1 MVVVVHCKTEQAYIK
16 GMNSVCYQE
25 TLHYRK
31 ADALIRLTSLHDWRK
46 YKITPAPRDPH
57 CTIIRVGEGD
67 QLIIYLREVGPG
79 WDVEFRHTLS
89 TISGN
94 TQYTTVKKGRTPY
107 KRDAATTFL
116 WSVLSNLSSR
126 DVREFN
132 EREHNI
138 FAKIYRYFNLH
149 RCELAPL
156 IGDWKANAKG

>member
-1 MVVVVHCKTEQAYIK
+1 MEVVAHCKTEQAYIK

-79 WDVEFRHTLS
+79 WNVEFRHTLS

-94 TQYTTVKKGRTPY
+94 TQYTTVQKGRTPY

-126 DVREFN
+126 NMKEFNVREHSIY
-132 EREHNI
+132 E
-138 FAKIYRYFNLH
+138 KINRYFNLH
-149 RCELAPL
+149 RYDLAPL
-156 IGDWKANAKG
+156 ISDWKANAKG

>member
-1 MVVVVHCKTEQAYIK
+1 MEVVAHCKTEQAYIK

-94 TQYTTVKKGRTPY
+94 TQYTTVQKGRTPY

-126 DVREFN
+126 NAIEFN
-132 EREHNI
+132 EREHNLYL
-138 FAKIYRYFNLH
+138 KIGRHFYLH
-149 RCELAPL
+149 QYELAPL
-156 IGDWKANAKG
+156 ISDWKANAKS